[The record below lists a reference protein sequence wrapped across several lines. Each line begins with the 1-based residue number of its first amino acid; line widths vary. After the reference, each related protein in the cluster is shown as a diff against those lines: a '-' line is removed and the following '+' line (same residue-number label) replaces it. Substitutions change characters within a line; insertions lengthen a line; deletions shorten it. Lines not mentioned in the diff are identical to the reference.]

1 MAVVTSYSPKK
12 GRKSLQKWRCL
23 CIGNPDGKTLKNCW
37 RLSSVRHGSS
47 VDFFQLPFL
56 LLRVLLKKSCNLL
69 DVWTFPGWILGR
81 GYNWKIRRRRRRG
94 RWVRRLRRRNR
105 MTRSRWRCL
114 WGSQASGPILM
125 VALTQVSHQLGG
137 VGSKSQQDFSQY
149 LWLKKYLWSTL
160 CLSDANCCRWCG
172 MELRAH

>member
-1 MAVVTSYSPKK
+1 MKIILFEEEQWAIGRPYKELWGVFCKICSPSIDGHKGVGCLWAGVRVAVEFLCCLDEMAVVTSYSPKK

-37 RLSSVRHGSS
+37 RLWSVRHGSS

-81 GYNWKIRRRRRRG
+81 GYNWKMRRKV

-114 WGSQASGPILM
+114 WSSQADG
-125 VALTQVSHQLGG
+125 
-137 VGSKSQQDFSQY
+137 FRY
-149 LWLKKYLWSTL
+149 
-160 CLSDANCCRWCG
+160 
-172 MELRAH
+172 